1 MVLEPGRHAH
11 WSRYLLT
18 PGEHLIGSAPEC
30 SLVVD
35 VPGLAGQHAEFRVGP
50 EGLRLRA
57 IDARTWV
64 NDGPVR
70 EALLRAGDRVTIGP
84 CSWTLRPATADDL
97 LEGMPDSDAVETV
110 TETSSPAAAV
120 HIPAASPEADPAASV
135 EPPQVPPEHTADA
148 GSNVSPPAA
157 ETTGRPDPLALLD
170 AAEDLLHAA
179 IEDETP
185 RGAVVEPSPTPPVE
199 AGPPPWEVLRLHDE
213 LQDLRRQLDS
223 ARAAWR
229 EETLRREVE
238 LAAESTALARRGASV
253 ERTEHELERA
263 RHDLDA
269 QRQTLST
276 RAAELQRFEAQLTQL
291 QQNLAHERTRLEE
304 VAAQTRTELEREA
317 TRQTAAWAAWEE
329 TQQRWLSRLTERD
342 VELEERR
349 AALQADRE
357 ELQKTRVDLDRARHE
372 FEQSQRALEA
382 EREEWT
388 RERSDWEAQCAA
400 RNAAHAE
407 SLAQVQRQQEQLSH
421 ELHERA
427 HVHAEFLAAQ
437 QQLQHER
444 RLFAEQQADWLRERE
459 TLWGD
464 LADRRRQLDR
474 ETDHLESTRRQI
486 EQLQEAL
493 EQEFAAA
500 RRQTQAAEEALAA
513 AQSHIP
519 AAAEE
524 PVVSEGDAVETD
536 AAEELSE
543 SDLDAVQLALDAL
556 AARFEEFAEL
566 EQRLSNKHGELLEL
580 QQDLAVREAALNT
593 QTEAWRQEHDLWQ
606 QEVAQDAARREA
618 WDRTRQSAEDELRS
632 ERLRWTDHL
641 LQLGALAAEDA
652 TPAAPGED
660 PPPPVVDAS
669 WNRPDATTPF
679 GTIPDDAD
687 PRDEDPEP
695 IPSSVFSPLL
705 DWDEA
710 PREARRFS
718 EPVADESL
726 HDVATAVDAPPP
738 TPSLHGF
745 SIDPRDDVE
754 YDSPYASPAP
764 PHELDYQDR
773 AREFIDP
780 LRDFGLV
787 LPPAPADVSAVDG
800 APDFPADP
808 VDEEPSPIADVP
820 PAGVSLRA
828 ELARMFDLPEDF
840 AAREAAAAQRE
851 AATACESP
859 IAEDLPDA
867 DLTAA
872 DAQTAADVADADADA
887 DEEEWRSRLAS
898 MLAGPPARDVP
909 AAMEDSAP
917 PSPRRLS
924 TPQPDPVAEPA
935 TSEIAEE
942 DDSVAS
948 YMERLLA
955 RTRKGG
961 AESPVPLETRREP
974 DTRSSLAIEP
984 SAVVEEVSEVA
995 PRRETAEPRK
1005 PVDKEATRAELQS
1018 FRKVANMS
1026 ARSAL
1031 AKHTWATMKT
1041 EFTVQSTLAG
1051 LCTLGSVGYL
1061 SAPIWGKA
1069 VQWGPGMGCVVGAGF
1084 VGYRAWLTLRKL
1096 REWSQ
1101 VLEPEAA
1108 QEMETSRHLAD
1119 EEAAAQSEPASA
1131 DEPSSPTP
1139 AADSN
1144 SETPP
1149 PVDQPE

>member
-18 PGEHLIGSAPEC
+18 PGAHLIGSAPYC

-35 VPGLAGQHAEFRVGP
+35 VAGLAGQHAEFRVGP

-110 TETSSPAAAV
+110 TETSTPAAVV
-120 HIPAASPEADPAASV
+120 HIPKADLAASV

-148 GSNVSPPAA
+148 GSDVTPPAA
-157 ETTGRPDPLALLD
+157 ETIGRPDPLAFLD
-170 AAEDLLHAA
+170 AAEDLLRAA
-179 IEDETP
+179 LEDETP
-185 RGAVVEPSPTPPVE
+185 RGAVVEPSPTPPAE

-213 LQDLRRQLDS
+213 LQDLRRQLDG

-229 EETLRREVE
+229 DETLRREVE
-238 LAAESTALARRGASV
+238 LAAESTALARRGAAI

-269 QRQTLST
+269 QRQSLST
-276 RAAELQRFEAQLTQL
+276 RASELQRFEAQLTQL
-291 QQNLAHERTRLEE
+291 QQNLAHERARLEG
-304 VAAQTRTELEREA
+304 VAAQTRTELEHEA
-317 TRQTAAWAAWEE
+317 TRQTAAWTAWEE
-329 TQQRWLSRLTERD
+329 TQQRWLTRLTERD

-357 ELQKTRVDLDRARHE
+357 ELQQTRAELDQARHE
-372 FEQSQRALEA
+372 FQQSQQALEA

-388 RERSDWEAQCAA
+388 RERGDWEARCAT
-400 RNAAHAE
+400 RDAAHAE
-407 SLAQVQRQQEQLSH
+407 SLTQVQRQQEQLSH

-444 RLFAEQQADWLRERE
+444 RLFAEQQAAWLQERE
-459 TLWGD
+459 THWSD
-464 LADRRRQLDR
+464 LTERRRHLDR
-474 ETDHLESTRRQI
+474 ETDHLESTRQQI

-513 AQSHIP
+513 AQAH
-519 AAAEE
+519 AAEVADE
-524 PVVSEGDAVETD
+524 PVVSEAEAVEAE

-606 QEVAQDAARREA
+606 QEVAQDAARRQA
-618 WDRTRQSAEDELRS
+618 WDRERQSAEAELQA
-632 ERLRWTDHL
+632 ERLRWADHL
-641 LQLGALAAEDA
+641 QQLGALAAEVPA
-652 TPAAPGED
+652 PAAHVED
-660 PPPPVVDAS
+660 PLPPVAQES
-669 WNRPDATTPF
+669 WNSPQASSPF
-679 GTIPDDAD
+679 GAIPDDVD
-687 PRDEDPEP
+687 PRDEALEP
-695 IPSSVFSPLL
+695 IPSSAFSPLL
-705 DWDEA
+705 EWDDT
-710 PREARRFS
+710 PREPERFS
-718 EPVADESL
+718 EPIAAEL
-726 HDVATAVDAPPP
+726 PNDVASDVDAPPS

-745 SIDPRDDVE
+745 MIDPRDDVE
-754 YDSPYASPAP
+754 YDSSYASLAAL
-764 PHELDYQDR
+764 HEQDFPER
-773 AREFIDP
+773 ARELIDP
-780 LRDFGLV
+780 MRDFGLV
-787 LPPAPADVSAVDG
+787 PPPVPADFSAVDG
-800 APDFPADP
+800 SADLPTDP
-808 VDEEPSPIADVP
+808 VNEEPPREADLSPV
-820 PAGVSLRA
+820 GVSLRA

-840 AAREAAAAQRE
+840 AAREAAAAQHE
-851 AATACESP
+851 AAATNEAP
-859 IAEDLPDA
+859 VAENLSDA
-867 DLTAA
+867 DFTAA
-872 DAQTAADVADADADA
+872 DANDASDPNHTGDVTGDVNDA
-887 DEEEWRSRLAS
+887 DEEAWRSRLAS
-898 MLAGPPARDVP
+898 MLSGAPARDVP
-909 AAMEDSAP
+909 AAAVDPAP
-917 PSPRRLS
+917 PPPRSPL
-924 TPQPDPVAEPA
+924 TPQPEAIAEPE
-935 TSEIAEE
+935 TPEIAEE
-942 DDSVAS
+942 EDSVAS

-961 AESPVPLETRREP
+961 TEPPAPLETRREP
-974 DTRSSLAIEP
+974 EARSSLTIEP
-984 SAVVEEVSEVA
+984 SADVEAVSEVA
-995 PRRETAEPRK
+995 PRREAAEPRK

-1041 EFTVQSTLAG
+1041 EFAVQSTLAG

-1061 SAPIWGKA
+1061 SAPVWGKA
-1069 VQWGPGMGCVVGAGF
+1069 VQWGPGMGCVVGASF

-1119 EEAAAQSEPASA
+1119 EEAAAQSESASA
-1131 DEPSSPTP
+1131 AESS
-1139 AADSN
+1139 
-1144 SETPP
+1144 SETPAP
-1149 PVDQPE
+1149 SVDQPE